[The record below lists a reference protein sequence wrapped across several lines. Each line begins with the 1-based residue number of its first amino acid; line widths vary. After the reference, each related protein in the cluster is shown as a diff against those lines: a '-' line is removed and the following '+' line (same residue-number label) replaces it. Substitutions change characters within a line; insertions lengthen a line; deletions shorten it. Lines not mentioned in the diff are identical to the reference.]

1 MLSRIL
7 NITRAHLVRFM
18 SRNRHALCDMPRGL
32 YDYWARTAPREFVGI
47 PTDAFFYARASDTLL
62 AFFECIQ
69 HSKQPCALPSKA
81 ADSVWHAWLRYAPA
95 DLDAFCE
102 RHFGRRI
109 PHVEAGAMA
118 GGMALP
124 LAACLVAARQLEG
137 LPPAGPEL
145 PRLLLT
151 DRQLRMPR
159 GFAYRLEDGHPVYS
173 HISARG
179 EPLAVTYQVAAGV
192 PAFLLA
198 AGLIGEDD
206 YEAWLYR
213 SRHAERNS
221 FARDASGGTG
231 NGRIAAGDGGVGV
244 GGCGDSAGDA
254 CDGGSSCGTSCGGGC
269 GGGCGGD

>member
-7 NITRAHLVRFM
+7 NITRARLVRFM
-18 SRNRHALCDMPRGL
+18 SRNDRALRAMPPGL
-32 YDYWARTAPREFVGI
+32 YDYWATTAPREFLGI
-47 PTDAFFYARASDTLL
+47 PTDAFFYARASDALL

-69 HSKQPCALPSKA
+69 HSKQQCALPSRA

-102 RHFGRRI
+102 RHFGQRI

-118 GGMALP
+118 GGMDLP
-124 LAACLVAARQLEG
+124 MGACLVAARQLEG

-145 PRLLLT
+145 PRLFMT
-151 DRQLRMPR
+151 DCRLRMPR
-159 GFAYRLEDGHPVYS
+159 GFAYRVQDGHPVFS

-179 EPLAVTYQVAAGV
+179 VPLAVTYQVAAGV

-206 YEAWLYR
+206 HKAWLYR
-213 SRHAERNS
+213 LQHAERNS
-221 FARDASGGTG
+221 FAQDAGGSSGGSRT
-231 NGRIAAGDGGVGV
+231 APGDCGVGV
-244 GGCGDSAGDA
+244 DGCGDSAGDA
-254 CDGGSSCGTSCGGGC
+254 GDAGGSSCGGGC